1 MKISRRV
8 FLGTSAAALLAV
20 QARAAAG
27 GFKDYT
33 PGMIE
38 TLLRQGKTVFVD
50 YAADWCGT
58 CARQERVIGE
68 LIQENPA
75 YLKNVEFVRVDW
87 DDFRKAEVTTSR
99 QIPRRST
106 LLVLKSNK
114 ELGRIVAGT
123 AKSDI
128 KALMDT
134 ALAAATSA

>member
-8 FLGTSAAALLAV
+8 FLGTSAAALLAG
-20 QARAAAG
+20 QARAAA

-68 LIQENPA
+68 LMQENPA

-87 DDFRKAEVTTSR
+87 NDFRKAEVTTSR

-106 LLVLKSNK
+106 LLVLKGNK

>member
-8 FLGTSAAALLAV
+8 FLGTSAAALLAG
-20 QARAAAG
+20 QARAAA

-68 LIQENPA
+68 LMQENPA

-106 LLVLKSNK
+106 LLVLNGNK

-123 AKSDI
+123 AKSNI

-134 ALAAATSA
+134 ALAAATSV